1 MRWLDERPN
10 GYDQGSTAAQAIG
23 ALPSQRRKKGTS
35 RTLGMDANTVSATI
49 GGSNY
54 AEKKTALR
62 VGSSAEKNPVT
73 AAVCGVT
80 GSRSVALQLD
90 GGVRV
95 EFGEV
100 THKSTSSSTSSSTG
114 STGAQ
119 PRDISTGHHL
129 LSFSFLEISLAKAG
143 SSGNDVAVRVRREF
157 TKLGEVTY
165 EDVVEVG
172 A

>member
-1 MRWLDERPN
+1 MRWLDERPT
-10 GYDQGSTAAQAIG
+10 GHDQGSAAAKAIG
-23 ALPSQRRKKGTS
+23 ALPSQRRKKGS
-35 RTLGMDANTVSATI
+35 ARTLGLDANTVGATI

-54 AEKKTALR
+54 AEAR
-62 VGSSAEKNPVT
+62 VKVPEKPLT

-80 GSRSVALQLD
+80 GARSVALQLA

-100 THKSTSSSTSSSTG
+100 THKSTSSSSSTNTET
-114 STGAQ
+114 SV
-119 PRDISTGHHL
+119 RDISTGHDL
-129 LSFSFLEISLAKAG
+129 LSFSFLEISLAQAG
-143 SSGNDVAVRVRREF
+143 SSGKDVAVRVRREF

-165 EDVVEVG
+165 EDVFEEG

>member
-49 GGSNY
+49 GGSNF
-54 AEKKTALR
+54 AEKKKAR
-62 VGSSAEKNPVT
+62 VGGETHPVT

-100 THKSTSSSTSSSTG
+100 THKSTSSTSCSTG
-114 STGAQ
+114 STDAQ

-143 SSGNDVAVRVRREF
+143 SSSNDVAVRVRREF